1 MNASMGEQIRIYF
14 GKNGRIFFN
23 EKKYISIILSTVLMT
38 LMIGMVTGSEMFA
51 QYSATRNGAFALVCA
66 CIWIGIFNSI
76 QSICK
81 ERATIKEEKRNN
93 GLDLMAYTLAHVL
106 FDAIVCFFEALL
118 VTLIIFLLKK
128 NNIPG
133 ESSFP
138 TVTVLKYLFTF
149 FLVIFSSDV
158 FGLAASA
165 FSLNTEI
172 AMTIMPFLLIVQLLL
187 SGFVFSLD
195 GVMKALSNATIS
207 KWGLNAICIAA
218 DVNHLSVPS
227 DNYIMAAL
235 KNDYYDQYNPKQF
248 HLLRIWL
255 ILLLITV
262 IFVLLTRLFISTVEK
277 DKR

>member
-106 FDAIVCFFEALL
+106 FDAIICFCEALL

-128 NNIPG
+128 NNIQV

-138 TVTVLKYLFTF
+138 TITILKYLFTF
-149 FLVIFSSDV
+149 FFCQWKRKEIFNFFFRIPHRKISAEHKPVRTEMPYCIDCDIMIQHKKTAGCIKIQSVTDVIVIDRMPVSVSAKVRRNTYKIFYFIHSSYESLR
-158 FGLAASA
+158 FG
-165 FSLNTEI
+165 
-172 AMTIMPFLLIVQLLL
+172 
-187 SGFVFSLD
+187 
-195 GVMKALSNATIS
+195 
-207 KWGLNAICIAA
+207 ICIRMA
-218 DVNHLSVPS
+218 DLRSSGWIP
-227 DNYIMAAL
+227 
-235 KNDYYDQYNPKQF
+235 
-248 HLLRIWL
+248 LL
-255 ILLLITV
+255 
-262 IFVLLTRLFISTVEK
+262 
-277 DKR
+277 